1 MGLKNTIN
9 IYTDGACKGNP
20 GPGGWGAVLEV
31 GNKCRCV
38 GGREDLTTN
47 NRMELR
53 AALEALRQ
61 INGLDRD
68 VRLTTDSRYLQRGI
82 TEWLP
87 TWKAKGWKAAGKKP
101 LKNVEL
107 WKALDELACKHSIEW
122 LWVRGHSENPGNEL
136 ADSLANQAIEQ
147 GEILE
152 TVRI

>member
-31 GNKCRCV
+31 GNKRRCV

>member
-1 MGLKNTIN
+1 M
-9 IYTDGACKGNP
+9 
-20 GPGGWGAVLEV
+20 
-31 GNKCRCV
+31 
-38 GGREDLTTN
+38 
-47 NRMELR
+47 
-53 AALEALRQ
+53 EALRQ